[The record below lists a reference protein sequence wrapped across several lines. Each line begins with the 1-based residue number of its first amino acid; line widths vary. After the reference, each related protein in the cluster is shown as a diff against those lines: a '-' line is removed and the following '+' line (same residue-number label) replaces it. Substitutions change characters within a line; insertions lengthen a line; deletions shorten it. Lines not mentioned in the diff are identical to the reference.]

1 VAFPTV
7 VSYTLGRAFWHGRS
21 LQIAWLESHSVH
33 DAIDTDRLRLR
44 PFISDDVK
52 FAFDWFGDPLVM
64 RFTPSGPDR
73 SMEQTAARIANYK
86 RHQAKHGFSKWIIIE
101 RDLGRPIGDAGLL
114 LLAEYGWIDF
124 GYRLAQPFW
133 GKGLATEAASAWV
146 QKAFGEL
153 KLDRLAA
160 IVHPENYASIR
171 VLQKLGFL
179 EERRD
184 VIMGMSSIVC
194 GLTPDTAR
202 NPIPHDWRS
211 PLI

>member
-1 VAFPTV
+1 M
-7 VSYTLGRAFWHGRS
+7 
-21 LQIAWLESHSVH
+21 Q
-33 DAIDTDRLRLR
+33 DAIDTNRLRLR
-44 PFISDDVK
+44 PFTSDDTP

-73 SMEQTAARIANYK
+73 SMEQTGVRLANYK
-86 RHQAKHGFSKWIIIE
+86 HHQSEHGFSKWIIIE
-101 RDLGRPIGDAGLL
+101 RGSGRPIGDAGLL
-114 LLAEYGWIDF
+114 LLPGYGWIDL

-153 KLDRLAA
+153 KLDHLAA

-171 VLQKLGFL
+171 VLEKLGFL

-194 GLTPDTAR
+194 GLRPDTAR
-202 NPIPHDWRS
+202 NLIPLEWRS
-211 PLI
+211 PLT

>member
-1 VAFPTV
+1 M
-7 VSYTLGRAFWHGRS
+7 
-21 LQIAWLESHSVH
+21 H

-44 PFISDDVK
+44 PFISDDVQ
-52 FAFDWFGDPLVM
+52 FAFDWFGDSLVM

-86 RHQAKHGFSKWIIIE
+86 RHQSERGFSKWIIIE
-101 RDLGRPIGDAGLL
+101 RGSGRPIGDAGLL

-124 GYRLAQPFW
+124 GFRLAQHFW

-153 KLDRLAA
+153 KLDRLTA

-194 GLTPDTAR
+194 GLTPDTSR

>member
-1 VAFPTV
+1 M
-7 VSYTLGRAFWHGRS
+7 
-21 LQIAWLESHSVH
+21 Q
-33 DAIDTDRLRLR
+33 DAIDTNRLRLR
-44 PFISDDVK
+44 PFTSDDIP

-73 SMEQTAARIANYK
+73 TMQQTGVRIANYK
-86 RHQAKHGFSKWIIIE
+86 HHQSEHGFSKWIIIE
-101 RDLGRPIGDAGLL
+101 RGSGRPIGDAGLL
-114 LLAEYGWIDF
+114 LLAEYGWIDL

-146 QKAFGEL
+146 QKAFREL
-153 KLDRLAA
+153 RLDRLAA

-184 VIMGMSSIVC
+184 VIMGMNSIVC
-194 GLTPDTAR
+194 GLTPDRAR
-202 NPIPHDWRS
+202 NLIPHDWRS
-211 PLI
+211 PLT

>member
-1 VAFPTV
+1 M
-7 VSYTLGRAFWHGRS
+7 
-21 LQIAWLESHSVH
+21 Q

-44 PFISDDVK
+44 PFLPDDIR
-52 FAFDWFGDPLVM
+52 FAFDWFGDPSVM

-73 SMEQTAARIANYK
+73 SMEETSIRIANYE
-86 RHQAKHGFSKWIIIE
+86 RHQSEHGFSKWIIIE
-101 RDLGRPIGDAGLL
+101 RDSDHPIGDAGLL
-114 LLAEYGWIDF
+114 LLAEYGWIDL

-171 VLQKLGFL
+171 VLEKLGFL

-184 VIMGMSSIVC
+184 IIMGMNSIVC
-194 GLTPDTAR
+194 GLTPDRTR
-202 NPIPHDWRS
+202 NPIPYDTRS
-211 PLI
+211 RLI